1 MSLPLNLPVSY
12 AIATLNQMSQAEFT
26 EALGSI
32 FEHTPEIAAQA
43 WQERPF
49 DDVTK
54 LHQVMIAIIKAMSE
68 SDQLKLICA
77 HPDLGSKF
85 KMAEAS
91 IQEQST
97 VGLDQ
102 LSITE
107 YDRFQQLNQAYKQ
120 KFSFPFIIA
129 VRNHTKE
136 TILSAFERRLQHSL
150 EVERQQ
156 AIAEIIEIARWRL
169 ILAVK
174 SYEIS

>member
-1 MSLPLNLPVSY
+1 M
-12 AIATLNQMSQAEFT
+12 LNQMNQAEFT

-43 WQERPF
+43 WLERPF
-49 DDVTK
+49 DDVAK
-54 LHQVMIAIIKAMSE
+54 LHQVMATITENMSE

-91 IQEQST
+91 VQEQST

-102 LSITE
+102 LSSNE
-107 YDRFQQLNQAYKQ
+107 YSRFQQLNDAYKQ
-120 KFSFPFIIA
+120 KFGFPFIIA
-129 VRNHTKE
+129 VRNHTKDS
-136 TILSAFERRLQHSL
+136 ILAAFEQRLENTITL
-150 EVERQQ
+150 ERKQ

-169 ILAVK
+169 VLA
-174 SYEIS
+174 ISS